1 MTGETTDGL
10 SARAVSATVADLLAE
25 TRTGRAQSVGRMQV
39 LPLLAGDGPCADL
52 GDPGELAITTSAYG
66 TLDFRNDTATA
77 VLVPC
82 HLAVVV
88 RQAAQ
93 DHAMPRAV
101 VVRPGEGLVYPH
113 AMCVQETQG
122 GLIRGGRHRLAIL
135 PPPLREAAADLPVRP
150 EFDRLWPAVRAFNHS
165 AGLPTT
171 GNLVAFLRR
180 FATELDRFVAEFEC
194 VAEQVG
200 AIVLIDGEVAGIER
214 APSPAYW
221 RTLWEPLIRFC
232 YGAEAVRREA
242 AGVPAGL
249 GTRVALGSVGGERD
263 AVAPADLAGN
273 LAALAAAVRAADAR
287 EQALV
292 DTAAA
297 AARATPVL
305 AGVDTT
311 VDGIAVGS
319 VDAPGFVG
327 AYALHGD
334 RPVYASL
341 TARAA

>member
-1 MTGETTDGL
+1 MCRL
-10 SARAVSATVADLLAE
+10 
-25 TRTGRAQSVGRMQV
+25 GRS
-39 LPLLAGDGPCADL
+39 
-52 GDPGELAITTSAYG
+52 GELAITTSAYG

-150 EFDRLWPAVRAFNHS
+150 AFDRLWPAVRAFNHS
-165 AGLPTT
+165 AGLPAS

-214 APSPAYW
+214 APSSAYW

-249 GTRVALGSVGGERD
+249 GTRVALGAVGGGGSVGDSAASVSDVRD
-263 AVAPADLAGN
+263 ADARGRALADPVGAAAASTGLPGS
-273 LAALAAAVRAADAR
+273 LAALAAAVRAADAGSKPSWTR
-287 EQALV
+287 LPRRPAPHRSSRASTRRSTGSRWGRSTRRGSWARTRC
-292 DTAAA
+292 TA
-297 AARATPVL
+297 T
-305 AGVDTT
+305 
-311 VDGIAVGS
+311 
-319 VDAPGFVG
+319 
-327 AYALHGD
+327 D
-334 RPVYASL
+334 RC
-341 TARAA
+341 TRR